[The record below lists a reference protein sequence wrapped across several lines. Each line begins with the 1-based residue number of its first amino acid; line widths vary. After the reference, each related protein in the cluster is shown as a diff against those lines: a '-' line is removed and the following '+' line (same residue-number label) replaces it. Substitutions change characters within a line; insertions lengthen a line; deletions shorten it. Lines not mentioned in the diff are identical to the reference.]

1 MIAHLKGIVELI
13 EDEYL
18 VLDVGGVGYR
28 VFYASIPD
36 LHIGSELKLHI
47 IFQHKDDGITL
58 FGFNTTQEATLMRTI
73 QSRVSGVG
81 GKSAMMIM
89 RSLTPGQI
97 ADAVMNER
105 PEVFKTV
112 HGIGKKTAE
121 RIVLELRD
129 VMSKLPVVP
138 GQLPAS
144 GSIDDARAALRALGF
159 TIGEVEK
166 SLDGI
171 DRELSS
177 EDIIRKALEKLG

>member
-1 MIAHLKGIVELI
+1 MIAHLKGTVEHV
-13 EDEYL
+13 EDEFL
-18 VLDVGGVGYR
+18 VLDVHGVGYR
-28 VFYASIPD
+28 VFHAVIPE
-36 LHIGSELKLHI
+36 LAVGKELKIHI
-47 IFQHKDDGITL
+47 VHQQKEDSVTL
-58 FGFNTTQEATLMRTI
+58 FGFNTAQEATLMRTI
-73 QSRVSGVG
+73 QGRVSGVG
-81 GKSAMMIM
+81 GKTAMMIM

-105 PEVFKTV
+105 PDVFKTV
-112 HGIGKKTAE
+112 PGIGKKTAE

-129 VMSKLPVVP
+129 IMSKLPVVP

-166 SLDGI
+166 SLAGI

-177 EDIIRKALEKLG
+177 EDIIRLALEKLG